1 MMPSKFNSEESNL
14 DANEL
19 IKQLKCKFMTI
30 DINDIFHN
38 LLVPLK
44 INEYDYENITFQN
57 LQSRIR
63 GLILMSLSNKN
74 NSLVLVTGNK
84 SELAVGYS
92 TLYGDSAGAFGVLK
106 DLSKT
111 RVYQLANYINEKFD
125 LIPKRIINRE
135 PSAELAPG
143 QLDRDSLPDYE
154 FLDKLIELFVEE
166 NKKIDDIINEL
177 GNKKEI
183 LSTLRM
189 LKRNEFKRKQFPVGP
204 KITKRAFGKDWR
216 FPITNNFE
224 ID

>member
-1 MMPSKFNSEESNL
+1 MKNLNNVNEEIYLGLRLSISDYFKKNNFKTAIIGLSGGIDSALTAVLACDALGPENVTLVMMPSKFNSEESNL

-106 DLSKT
+106 
-111 RVYQLANYINEKFD
+111 
-125 LIPKRIINRE
+125 
-135 PSAELAPG
+135 G
-143 QLDRDSLPDYE
+143 
-154 FLDKLIELFVEE
+154 FV
-166 NKKIDDIINEL
+166 
-177 GNKKEI
+177 
-183 LSTLRM
+183 
-189 LKRNEFKRKQFPVGP
+189 
-204 KITKRAFGKDWR
+204 
-216 FPITNNFE
+216 
-224 ID
+224 

>member
-1 MMPSKFNSEESNL
+1 MDISKFNSEESNL
-14 DANEL
+14 DANDL
-19 IKQLKCKFMTI
+19 IKKLKCKFMTI
-30 DINDIFHN
+30 DINDIFYN

-111 RVYQLANYINEKFD
+111 RVYKLANYIMH
-125 LIPKRIINRE
+125 
-135 PSAELAPG
+135 
-143 QLDRDSLPDYE
+143 
-154 FLDKLIELFVEE
+154 
-166 NKKIDDIINEL
+166 
-177 GNKKEI
+177 I
-183 LSTLRM
+183 L
-189 LKRNEFKRKQFPVGP
+189 
-204 KITKRAFGKDWR
+204 
-216 FPITNNFE
+216 
-224 ID
+224 

>member
-1 MMPSKFNSEESNL
+1 MVGGQDELIFDGQSFVIGNNGNVLKVMEPFSEALYIFDTEEKILNNFEKFTDINEEIYLGLRLSISDYFKKNNFKTAIIGLSGGIDSALTAVLACDALGPENVTLVMMPSKFNSEESNL

-106 DLSKT
+106 G
-111 RVYQLANYINEKFD
+111 F
-125 LIPKRIINRE
+125 
-135 PSAELAPG
+135 
-143 QLDRDSLPDYE
+143 
-154 FLDKLIELFVEE
+154 IE
-166 NKKIDDIINEL
+166 N
-177 GNKKEI
+177 
-183 LSTLRM
+183 
-189 LKRNEFKRKQFPVGP
+189 
-204 KITKRAFGKDWR
+204 
-216 FPITNNFE
+216 
-224 ID
+224 

>member
-92 TLYGDSAGAFGVLK
+92 TLYGDSAGL
-106 DLSKT
+106 L
-111 RVYQLANYINEKFD
+111 VY
-125 LIPKRIINRE
+125 
-135 PSAELAPG
+135 
-143 QLDRDSLPDYE
+143 
-154 FLDKLIELFVEE
+154 
-166 NKKIDDIINEL
+166 
-177 GNKKEI
+177 
-183 LSTLRM
+183 
-189 LKRNEFKRKQFPVGP
+189 
-204 KITKRAFGKDWR
+204 
-216 FPITNNFE
+216 
-224 ID
+224 